1 MTEFLPK
8 PLSHKEPDYQGDSF
22 ASWLEKTLFTTI
34 EVGDLN
40 KLNSNILSVLIS
52 AAESANPPNGD
63 IKEINLVAAINE
75 GVVETRR
82 VLIRAIAMS

>member
-1 MTEFLPK
+1 MTTFAPK
-8 PLSHKEPDYQGDSF
+8 HLIEKEPDYQGDSF

-40 KLNSNILSVLIS
+40 LLNQNVLSVLTS
-52 AAESANPPNGD
+52 AAEASND
-63 IKEINLVAAINE
+63 VKQINLVAAINE
-75 GVVETRR
+75 TIVETRR

>member
-1 MTEFLPK
+1 MTTYLPK
-8 PLSHKEPDYQGDSF
+8 QLIEKEPDYQNDSF

-40 KLNSNILSVLIS
+40 LLNPKILNVLKS
-52 AAESANPPNGD
+52 AAQASDD
-63 IKEINLVAAINE
+63 IKKINLVAAINE
-75 GVVETRR
+75 THAETRR